1 MGAKETPRYTQLNS
15 FVSAQLNLFFT
26 LTTMTATKPIHVLR
40 RVLRNLKT
48 TLPPELAKKAP
59 TTGVAP
65 TRAYVLDQY
74 RASRQVSCP
83 KETEHLRRLASEFL
97 ALQEDLK
104 ERNRLYELDTGAETV
119 LTPMEMSRRAAARAG
134 LQLPDLNPKLD

>member
-1 MGAKETPRYTQLNS
+1 MAT
-15 FVSAQLNLFFT
+15 
-26 LTTMTATKPIHVLR
+26 TATKPLHVLR
-40 RVLRNLKT
+40 GILRNLKT
-48 TLPPELAKKAP
+48 ELPTELAAKKAASDTAVA
-59 TTGVAP
+59 TTR
-65 TRAYVLDQY
+65 TFVLDQY
-74 RASRQVSCP
+74 RAARQVSSP
-83 KETEHLRRLASEFL
+83 EKTAHLQSFASEFL